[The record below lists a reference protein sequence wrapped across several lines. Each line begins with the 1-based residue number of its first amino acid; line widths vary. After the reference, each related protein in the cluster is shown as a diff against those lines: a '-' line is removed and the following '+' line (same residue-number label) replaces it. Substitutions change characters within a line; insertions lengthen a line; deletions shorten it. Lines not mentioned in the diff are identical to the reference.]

1 MMAVSDSKVCGG
13 GWWWVCKPI
22 SVLSFDQAE
31 QYPSINGSMLRT
43 GLAKVMM
50 VGMMADCIK
59 LGVVGITS
67 AGRAHG
73 HSN

>member
-1 MMAVSDSKVCGG
+1 
-13 GWWWVCKPI
+13 
-22 SVLSFDQAE
+22 
-31 QYPSINGSMLRT
+31 MLRT
-43 GLAKVMM
+43 GLAKVVM

-73 HSN
+73 HSNLLYQGDISVGKVDSFRQA